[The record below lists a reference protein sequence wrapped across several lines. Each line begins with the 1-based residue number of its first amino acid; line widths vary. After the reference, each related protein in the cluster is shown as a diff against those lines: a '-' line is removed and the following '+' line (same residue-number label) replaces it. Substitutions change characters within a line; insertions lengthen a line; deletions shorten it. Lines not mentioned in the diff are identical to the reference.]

1 MSHFRAV
8 ISWVPKSLPEDLKC
22 LPTHQ
27 CLPTVNSVSQL
38 ILPSP
43 REGHPESPAPPA
55 FMSHPLPVHRP
66 GQNDLP
72 SLAWSQLSSQPLPL
86 PSQRLVGMNMPLNS
100 DGTVTFNATLFAL
113 VRTALKIKTEGENFL
128 ACSPLPSLIG

>member
-1 MSHFRAV
+1 MS
-8 ISWVPKSLPEDLKC
+8 
-22 LPTHQ
+22 
-27 CLPTVNSVSQL
+27 
-38 ILPSP
+38 
-43 REGHPESPAPPA
+43 
-55 FMSHPLPVHRP
+55 
-66 GQNDLP
+66 

-128 ACSPLPSLIG
+128 ACSPFPSQRMSLLVQILPDSQS